1 MHTFTLPSPLQND
14 FPPISVEIRLCG
26 DMSIA
31 ICLYYKASME
41 VQSGGPLLMQVSCHY
56 YQHLRR

>member
-14 FPPISVEIRLCG
+14 FPPISVEICRCG

-31 ICLYYKASME
+31 ICLYYKASMD
-41 VQSGGPLLMQVSCHY
+41 VRSCDSLLVRMPSRY

>member
-26 DMSIA
+26 DISIA
-31 ICLYYKASME
+31 ICLYYKASMD
-41 VQSGGPLLMQVSCHY
+41 VRSCDSLLMQISSRY